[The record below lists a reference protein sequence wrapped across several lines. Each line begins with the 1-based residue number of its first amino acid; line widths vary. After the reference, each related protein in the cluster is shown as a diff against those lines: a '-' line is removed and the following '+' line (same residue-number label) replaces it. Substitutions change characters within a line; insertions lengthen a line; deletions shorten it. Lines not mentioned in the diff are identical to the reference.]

1 MTILTR
7 KDFEKIFY
15 SKKKSREKEPIQE
28 LFRIADGYFKI
39 IEKDLD
45 ESKPIVLF
53 AGLGLTGAL
62 AYALAQILFEHKYET
77 TVVDIYGLY
86 PPIKREIIKKYYGK
100 SIRYDAF
107 KTLEENP
114 NAVYIDA
121 IWGLEY
127 IKGSEGY
134 LDEIYALYNS
144 HSGFKISLEGYW
156 WYEVAG
162 EQFRSEIHSGKITEA
177 SLNWLET
184 FTVEQINKIRQY
196 AENSFS
202 QTTHKKNA

>member
-45 ESKPIVLF
+45 DLKPVVLF

-62 AYALAQILFEHKYET
+62 AYALAQILFEHKYDT
-77 TVVDIYGLY
+77 TVVDIYSIY

-100 SIRYDAF
+100 TIRYNEF
-107 KTLEENP
+107 KNLKENP

-134 LDEIYALYNS
+134 LDEIYALYNN
-144 HSGFKISLEGYW
+144 HSGLKISLEGN
-156 WYEVAG
+156 
-162 EQFRSEIHSGKITEA
+162 SGLNINSGYTTEDYIV
-177 SLNWLET
+177 SDVT
-184 FTVEQINKIRQY
+184 ISTYGSKVGFYINQGKDTI
-196 AENSFS
+196 
-202 QTTHKKNA
+202 KKLVINLPIKE